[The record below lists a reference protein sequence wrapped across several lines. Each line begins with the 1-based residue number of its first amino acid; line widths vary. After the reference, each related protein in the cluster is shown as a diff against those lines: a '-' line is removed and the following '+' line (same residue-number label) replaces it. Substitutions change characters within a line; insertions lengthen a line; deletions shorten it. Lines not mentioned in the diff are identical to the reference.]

1 MDATEYKSNRGGA
14 LKRNSVIT
22 VRDIDPGDKSW
33 VRREAEHH
41 GVSMEEYVRR
51 LIHEKRN
58 TSGGHQKPSAAFRRY
73 FGAEHGIELPL
84 PSSYG
89 YWPVTFFEDDER

>member
-1 MDATEYKSNRGGA
+1 MDAAEYESNRGGA

-51 LIHEKRN
+51 LIAGTAVSHGLRIVTRNERDFRN
-58 TSGGHQKPSAAFRRY
+58 TGAATVNPWTQTRIA
-73 FGAEHGIELPL
+73 G
-84 PSSYG
+84 
-89 YWPVTFFEDDER
+89 